1 MTWAQVTG
9 VVLTGIANVHCA
21 LQLKIN
27 FQVPPSV
34 AGFKSILGLFIPI
47 HVYGL
52 VCPLSLSGPAGFLQY
67 LPPSLRSYL
76 LPSGEQHK
84 NESEQWMKAILPAQD
99 EKLCFW
105 PRFPKMLVV
114 NGKKVDSI
122 IRIHLRKA
130 WCLHLSSCPEISTN
144 LQSSLNKNVVQF
156 KAC

>member
-1 MTWAQVTG
+1 MVM
-9 VVLTGIANVHCA
+9 TGIANVHCA

-52 VCPLSLSGPAGFLQY
+52 VCPLSLSGPAGFLHY

-84 NESEQWMKAILPAQD
+84 NELGAMD
-99 EKLCFW
+99 ESHSACPGGK
-105 PRFPKMLVV
+105 VV
-114 NGKKVDSI
+114 LLASF
-122 IRIHLRKA
+122 
-130 WCLHLSSCPEISTN
+130 S
-144 LQSSLNKNVVQF
+144 QNVGS
-156 KAC
+156 